1 MTLTAS
7 TRLRTPEEIALN
19 AGADLP
25 RLLLP
30 GADVFAERALRL
42 RQLAAGHAM
51 CDYLLLMAGVCEA
64 QHAQLARYPD
74 VPLPTE
80 TQADAAAEVGQPLLE
95 ATGWARD
102 PAWRAAWRELI
113 ARVLAQL
120 PADSPAQAGVQA
132 LTQWD
137 DTQLEQ
143 QAEWLLAGITP
154 GLDLAAAPLIAAG
167 LQLYF
172 THLVRATA
180 GAQRQPFGITQ
191 DATRCPCCGSL
202 PTASITR
209 VGGDREGHRYLH
221 CALCSAEWHMV
232 RVKCTHC
239 LGTGGI
245 RYQALQALAVQ
256 PDAGRG
262 HPREAVQ
269 AETCSVC
276 QHYLKIVHMDRD
288 LHVEPVADDLAS
300 LTLDLLVS
308 DEGFIRH
315 GVNLMLLFGG
325 SDEDGAAEAV
335 PTPPPDAPS
344 ERGRR

>member
-7 TRLRTPEEIALN
+7 ARLRTPEEIALN

-25 RLLLP
+25 RLLPP

-42 RQLAAGHAM
+42 RELAAGHAM
-51 CDYLLLMAGVCEA
+51 RDYLLLMAGVCEA

-74 VPLPTE
+74 VPLPAE
-80 TQADAAAEVGQPLLE
+80 VQADAAAQAGEPLLD
-95 ATGWARD
+95 ATRWPRD
-102 PAWRAAWRELI
+102 PAWRTAWRTLI
-113 ARVLAQL
+113 AQVLAQL
-120 PADSPAQAGVQA
+120 PADSPARAGVQA
-132 LTQWD
+132 LTHWD
-137 DTQLEQ
+137 DARLEQ
-143 QAEWLLAGITP
+143 QAEWLLAGHARD
-154 GLDLAAAPLIAAG
+154 LDLAAAPLIAAG

-172 THLVRATA
+172 THLVRATSA
-180 GAQRQPFGITQ
+180 AQRQPFGITQ

-209 VGGDREGHRYLH
+209 VGGDREGYRYLH

-245 RYQALQALAVQ
+245 RYQALQALA
-256 PDAGRG
+256 DAERGGR
-262 HPREAVQ
+262 REAVQ

-276 QHYLKIVHMDRD
+276 QHYLKIVHMEQD

-308 DEGFIRH
+308 DEGFTRH
-315 GVNLMLLFGG
+315 GVNLMLLFGEG
-325 SDEDGAAEAV
+325 DDDGAAEGA
-335 PTPPPDAPS
+335 PPHPDAPD

>member
-7 TRLRTPEEIALN
+7 TRLRTPEEIALS

-51 CDYLLLMAGVCEA
+51 RDYLLLMAVVCEA
-64 QHAQLARYPD
+64 QHAQLARYPA

-80 TQADAAAEVGQPLLE
+80 AQADAAAQAGEALLD
-95 ATGWARD
+95 ALCWPRD
-102 PAWRAAWRELI
+102 AAWRTAWRALMAQ
-113 ARVLAQL
+113 VLDQL
-120 PADSPAQAGVQA
+120 PSDSPARAGMEA
-132 LTQWD
+132 LAHWD
-137 DTQLEQ
+137 DTRLEQ
-143 QAEWLLAGITP
+143 QAELLLAGAAP

-180 GAQRQPFGITQ
+180 AAQRQPFGITQ

-202 PTASITR
+202 PTASVTR
-209 VGGDREGHRYLH
+209 VGGDREGYRYLH

-232 RVKCTHC
+232 RIKCTHC

-245 RYQALQALAVQ
+245 RYQALQALA
-256 PDAGRG
+256 DAERNGQ
-262 HPREAVQ
+262 REAVQ
-269 AETCSVC
+269 AETCNAC

-288 LHVEPVADDLAS
+288 LHVEPLADDLAS
-300 LTLDLLVS
+300 LTLDLLVA

-315 GVNLMLLFGG
+315 GVNLLLLFGDG
-325 SDEDGAAEAV
+325 EDDGV
-335 PTPPPDAPS
+335 D

>member
-7 TRLRTPEEIALN
+7 ARLRTPEEIALN

-25 RLLLP
+25 RLLPP

-51 CDYLLLMAGVCEA
+51 RDYLLLMAVICEA
-64 QHAQLARYPD
+64 QHAQLTHYPD

-80 TQADAAAEVGQPLLE
+80 PQADAAAQTGEPLLD
-95 ATGWARD
+95 ATHWPRD
-102 PAWRAAWRELI
+102 PAWRTAWRGLI
-113 ARVLAQL
+113 AQVLAKL
-120 PADSPAQAGVQA
+120 PADSPARSGVEGV
-132 LTQWD
+132 THWD
-137 DTQLEQ
+137 DTRLEQ
-143 QAEWLLAGITP
+143 QAERLLAGHTRD
-154 GLDLAAAPLIAAG
+154 LDLAAAPLIAAG

-172 THLVRATA
+172 THLVRATSA
-180 GAQRQPFGITQ
+180 AQRQPFGITQ

-232 RVKCTHC
+232 RIKCTHC

-245 RYQALQALAVQ
+245 RYQALQALQVP

-315 GVNLMLLFGG
+315 GVNLMLLFGE
-325 SDEDGAAEAV
+325 DDDDGAAEVAA
-335 PTPPPDAPS
+335 PPPDVPS